1 MERFSIDESGYTGFD
16 LLNPQ
21 QRFQGAT
28 AVSITNEDAAQLIKN
43 YFPKLQ
49 ASELKYNHLAR
60 RASYREPLLNLQ
72 RDVLSQNKCVTYV
85 CDKRYLLTLLFLD
98 YAVEPFYYLRGLNFY
113 EDGQNYALGSILYLL
128 GPTILGEGGFNG
140 IMTAFQRAVRNKTSK
155 DLDDLVAAVR
165 HTMWGDI
172 PEALG
177 PLAHSA
183 PECLRAIAD
192 PELSTDI
199 AFVVLE
205 SLVSRMEIMASGN
218 YRVEHDQ
225 SENLLKYHT
234 LLQQLIAH
242 EDHAVFHHTSI
253 TNTKF
258 PLKLTKVAQ
267 VDSKESPAV
276 QIADIMIGAA
286 VEAVYSL
293 TGRGKQSATAQDLM
307 RLYAEDQF
315 IFLMPDLDI
324 EAHKEFRR
332 NTQAGELID
341 YFAKHFHK

>member
-28 AVSITNEDAAQLIKN
+28 AVSITNEDAAQLIKKH
-43 YFPKLQ
+43 FPKLQ
-49 ASELKYNHLAR
+49 ASELKYSSLAK
-60 RASYREPLLNLQ
+60 RASYRDPLLNLQ
-72 RDVLSQNKCVTYV
+72 RDVLSRNKCITYV

-98 YAVEPFYYLRGLNFY
+98 YAVEPFYYAGGLDFY

-128 GPTILGEGGFNG
+128 GPTILGEGGFDG

-165 HTMWGDI
+165 RTRWEDI

-192 PELSTDI
+192 QELSTDI
-199 AFVVLE
+199 AFVVLH
-205 SLVSRMEIMASGN
+205 SLVSRMEIMASGS

-225 SENLLKYHT
+225 SKNLLNYHT
-234 LLQQLIAH
+234 LLQRLIAH
-242 EDHAVFHHTSI
+242 DDQAVFHQASI
-253 TNTKF
+253 TGIEF
-258 PLKLTKVAQ
+258 PLKLTEVAQ
-267 VDSKESPAV
+267 VDSKKSPAV

-286 VEAVYSL
+286 VEAVNSL
-293 TGRGKQSATAQDLM
+293 SGRGKQSATAQDLM
-307 RLYAEDQF
+307 NLYADDQF
-315 IFLMPDLDI
+315 IFLMPDLNI
-324 EAHKEFRR
+324 EAQKEFRR
-332 NTQAGELID
+332 NTQAGEVID